1 MNNENMGN
9 SNGFEPYYCE
19 DNGFYWATHHGGIAA
34 FLPLHVRRILDNA
47 ALEIT
52 STHEQLTKE
61 IESSRDRQAALAAQ
75 EITDKEE
82 IGRKNQ
88 VLAEKREVLAS
99 WEAKHALENQFK
111 QKTQELATKET
122 ELVGLEAELG
132 NLPPDQA
139 RDSHSKPKHRALPL
153 YLIAGA
159 LCCIVALS
167 LYFFYVSAL
176 DKAFFQTL
184 GSYSEDMETD
194 SYTGLNEIFNPTAV
208 FKAFQGANFW
218 LVLFSVFPIALAFV
232 IHPIWISAQ
241 KCWESENKWGTIG
254 LALGAF
260 AVLAATFVFDS
271 ILALQI
277 SKKIHESKVLMGL
290 AQGEWS
296 ISPTDPFTWN
306 LDIVLVLFCGFFASF
321 LLSLLF
327 HFTMEMWKEA
337 RTPVRDLERKVAVLK
352 AEMRTLETEI
362 GNLTREIGEGDVLP
376 PADEDASE
384 KVPTS
389 ARIARLKA
397 EIQNLETAV
406 ELLENKVRNAQQE
419 IQNLQNEINELL
431 RRLENKVVDRAKL
444 DSQVAQFLA
453 GWGKF
458 IAAKGL
464 PGSEAENAQRIASDT
479 LNRYFENLKDNPP
492 RS

>member
-1 MNNENMGN
+1 MINENMGN

-19 DNGFYWATHHGGIAA
+19 DNGFYWATNHGGMADS
-34 FLPLHVRRILDNA
+34 LPLHVQRILDNA
-47 ALEIT
+47 ELEIT

-61 IESSRDRQAALAAQ
+61 IELSRERQAVLAAQ

-82 IGRKNQ
+82 IRRKNQ
-88 VLAEKREVLAS
+88 GLAEKREVLAS
-99 WEAKHALENQFK
+99 WEAKHALENQLN

-184 GSYSEDMETD
+184 GSYSEDMEMD

-277 SKKIHESKVLMGL
+277 SKKIHESKVLIGL

-337 RTPVRDLERKVAVLK
+337 RTPVKDLERKVAVLK
-352 AEMRTLETEI
+352 SEMRLLKTEI
-362 GNLTREIGEGDVLP
+362 GTLTREIGE
-376 PADEDASE
+376 DEDASE
-384 KVPTS
+384 RVPTS

-397 EIQNLETAV
+397 EIQNLERDA
-406 ELLENKVRNAQQE
+406 ELLENKVTNAQQE
-419 IQNLQNEINELL
+419 IQNLQNEINERLK
-431 RRLENKVVDRAKL
+431 RLENKVVDRAKL
-444 DSQVAQFLA
+444 NAQVAQFLA
-453 GWGKF
+453 GWSKF

-464 PGSEAENAQRIASDT
+464 PGSEIENARQIANDT